1 MVLLLLLGLVA
12 FLLALQLLLLLLQ
25 LSNGSSIIATVSNTP
40 ALQCAT
46 VEAWTIVVV
55 TMSNNLA
62 TTHNDGA
69 MAIVQRRLR
78 GLLEAQRQIVVG
90 LHFDY

>member
-1 MVLLLLLGLVA
+1 MVLLLFLGLVA
-12 FLLALQLLLLLLQ
+12 FLLALQLLLLQ

-55 TMSNNLA
+55 TMSNDLA

-78 GLLEAQRQIVVG
+78 GLLEAQRQVVVG
-90 LHFDY
+90 LHFDF

>member
-12 FLLALQLLLLLLQ
+12 FLLALQLLLLLQ
-25 LSNGSSIIATVSNTP
+25 LSNGSSIVATVSNTP

-78 GLLEAQRQIVVG
+78 GLLEAQRQVVVG
-90 LHFDY
+90 LHFDF

>member
-12 FLLALQLLLLLLQ
+12 FLLALQLLLLQ

-78 GLLEAQRQIVVG
+78 GLLEAQRQVVVG
-90 LHFDY
+90 LHFDF

>member
-1 MVLLLLLGLVA
+1 MVLLLLLGLVT
-12 FLLALQLLLLLLQ
+12 FLLALQLLLLQ
-25 LSNGSSIIATVSNTP
+25 LSNGSSIIAAVSNTP
-40 ALQCAT
+40 ALQCAA

-78 GLLEAQRQIVVG
+78 GLLEAQRQVVVG
-90 LHFDY
+90 LHFDF

>member
-12 FLLALQLLLLLLQ
+12 FLLALQLLLLQ

-78 GLLEAQRQIVVG
+78 GLLEAQGQVVVG
-90 LHFDY
+90 LHFDF